1 MAKKQQEKCSFC
13 GAKADEVEKLIASP
27 EAMICDE
34 CIFSCME
41 TLVYGEKLETIELE
55 VEEDDETEVDPNSGC

>member
-1 MAKKQQEKCSFC
+1 MAKKKLEEKCSFC

-34 CIFSCME
+34 CVFGCLE
-41 TLVYGEKLETIELE
+41 TLVYGERIETIELDMS
-55 VEEDDETEVDPNSGC
+55 DDESEIQTDVGC